1 MSEVLP
7 YKESFYMQYVDSLKG
22 RRRRRAPA
30 AIRKRSRSIPLK
42 R

>member
-22 RRRRRAPA
+22 RRRRRAPGPLSN
-30 AIRKRSRSIPLK
+30 RCWSTPLK